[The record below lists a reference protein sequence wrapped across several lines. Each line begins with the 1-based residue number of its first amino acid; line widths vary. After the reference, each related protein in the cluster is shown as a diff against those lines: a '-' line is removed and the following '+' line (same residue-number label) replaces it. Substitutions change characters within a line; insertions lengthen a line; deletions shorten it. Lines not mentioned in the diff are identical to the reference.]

1 MRLVRAERPLLRDRV
16 AGAWFCY
23 RPAGGAVTLLCD
35 PSPDAATRPTAD
47 VETAAQLQPAQI
59 QDNTE
64 AAPEAVADTAAAGA
78 CDRFTPASA
87 LGMGG
92 CKTSGA
98 LYPAGESM
106 RSHGSD
112 AEDELCFD
120 VNVAPF
126 NNPVQAGLP
135 SVVHTGHPMA
145 LPAGGSARGPLDF

>member
-1 MRLVRAERPLLRDRV
+1 MRAERPPLRDRV

-35 PSPDAATRPTAD
+35 PSPDAAARPTAD
-47 VETAAQLQPAQI
+47 VGAAAQMQPAQV
-59 QDNTE
+59 QDITE
-64 AAPEAVADTAAAGA
+64 AAPEAVADAAAAGA
-78 CDRFTPASA
+78 RDRFTPASA

-92 CKTSGA
+92 CETSGA
-98 LYPAGESM
+98 LHPAGEGV
-106 RSHGSD
+106 RSHGSH

-135 SVVHTGHPMA
+135 SVVHTGHPTA
-145 LPAGGSARGPLDF
+145 LPAGGGARGPLDF